1 VINTLKYAWAI
12 LNNKQK
18 IYLFFLFFS
27 IFLVVI
33 FDILS
38 LSILIPFIHLVI
50 NIDILKN
57 YPLLYKILEF
67 ISSIFNINIILT
79 IIIIF
84 FIFFIL
90 RSFLYSLII
99 FYSNKFSY
107 LTRAEIS
114 QKILNYYILLDYEK
128 FFRLNSSEIITFIK
142 QEVPQFG
149 TALLALINLSTNFI
163 IATSII
169 IFLVFHYYYQLL
181 LLLLIIVIS
190 SIIYFLSINR
200 IVKNLSARRFSSE
213 KNFLKNLQ
221 EILSSYKEIRIYGR
235 EKFFLNIC
243 RKYNLDICEVS
254 YKWAFI
260 QALPKLWIEIV
271 FFLILLS
278 IVLFS
283 YLEGGNANES
293 LVPLGVIAFGAL
305 RVLPILT
312 IINTSYQN
320 INFSEASSE
329 RIYSI
334 LNFNDEVK
342 KTENINN
349 LVFENEIKIIN
360 LCFNYPDKQGLL
372 LNNINFAIK
381 KGDII
386 GIKGQSGS
394 GKTTLIEILIGLI
407 KNYRG
412 DIFVDGKNIRE
423 NNESWRKNFAYIP
436 QNIFLLDDTI
446 KNNIVFGKDNVDLIK
461 LKKIIKKVELNDLIN
476 TLPQG
481 IDTSVG
487 ENAAFLSGGQI
498 QRIAIARALYSEKK
512 ILIMDESTNALDKM
526 AEKEIFNF
534 IKNNLQDLTVII
546 ISHQSESLNICNKV
560 MDI

>member
-1 VINTLKYAWAI
+1 VNTLKYAWAI

-57 YPLLYKILEF
+57 YPLLYKILES

-84 FIFFIL
+84 FIFFVL

-107 LTRAEIS
+107 LTRADIS

-128 FFRLNSSEIITFIK
+128 FFKLNSSEIITFIK

-235 EKFFLNIC
+235 ENFFLNIC

-334 LNFNDEVK
+334 LNFNAEVK
-342 KTENINN
+342 TTENINN

-476 TLPQG
+476 NLPQG

-512 ILIMDESTNALDKM
+512 ILIMDESTNALDKI

-546 ISHQSESLNICNKV
+546 ISHQSESLSICNKV

>member
-1 VINTLKYAWAI
+1 MINTLKYAWAI